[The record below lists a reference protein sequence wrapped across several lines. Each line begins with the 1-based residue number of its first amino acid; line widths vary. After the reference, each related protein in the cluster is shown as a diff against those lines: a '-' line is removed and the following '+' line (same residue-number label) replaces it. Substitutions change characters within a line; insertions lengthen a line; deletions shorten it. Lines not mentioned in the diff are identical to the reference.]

1 MRTGYL
7 TLTLLPAIL
16 VACASQTP
24 DPDAGRPKVIAL
36 SRIEDL
42 DGCSGSGNDF
52 AKLLGHALAE
62 RKQAL
67 VVGHSDT
74 SELRPKHPRGQRPP
88 QGGAPGGEGGMGG
101 HHGGSKGMHAQESG
115 ENTPR
120 PMRYRLLGSL
130 AWETDSVGTRSLNRL
145 DTAGKNS
152 LRTPLAQLRLV
163 DESTGRAVWK
173 QSVRID
179 SLAPVS
185 GNCPQAPDLSR
196 LATEAAKAAATGLGL
211 H

>member
-7 TLTLLPAIL
+7 TLPLLPAIL

-24 DPDAGRPKVIAL
+24 DPDAGRPKVISL
-36 SRIEDL
+36 SPIEDL
-42 DGCSGSGNDF
+42 DGCGGSGNYF

-88 QGGAPGGEGGMGG
+88 QGAPPGGEGGMGG
-101 HHGGSKGMHAQESG
+101 HHGSKGMHAQESG
-115 ENTPR
+115 EGAPR
-120 PMRYRLLGSL
+120 AMRYRLLGSL
-130 AWETDSVGTRSLNRL
+130 AWETDSVGMRSLNRL

-185 GNCPQAPDLSR
+185 GSCPQAPELSR
-196 LATEAAKAAATGLGL
+196 WATEAAKAAATGLGL
-211 H
+211 R